1 MKRPTP
7 IERVKELKKRFS
19 KKETRIGMVEVIIER
34 SQSDLD
40 YWNQVLTLLKQQ
52 YEKRT
57 HEPISKCL

>member
-40 YWNQVLTLLKQQ
+40 YWNQVLTLLKQ
-52 YEKRT
+52 
-57 HEPISKCL
+57 